1 MTTIYILFLEDK
13 KYYVGRT
20 QNFEQRKIQHINGTA
35 TSWTKKYKYISTERI
50 IENSNIF
57 DEDRYTKEYMS
68 IYGIDNVR
76 GGSYITIILDNNQKK
91 LLQTEFWNASNVCI
105 RCGRDSHFI
114 KDCYAKVD
122 INNVKLID
130 ILPTPTIT
138 NTIINTLINIVNIPP
153 DIPPKKK
160 FIYYRKVKS
169 KK

>member
-1 MTTIYILFLEDK
+1 MTTIYILFLEDN

-35 TSWTKKYKYISTERI
+35 TSWTKKYKYISTVRI

-91 LLQTEFWNASNVCI
+91 LLQTEFWNASNVCT

-122 INNVKLID
+122 INKIKIQCVED
-130 ILPTPTIT
+130 ILPIPT
-138 NTIINTLINIVNIPP
+138 NTIINTLINTIIDIVNIP
-153 DIPPKKK
+153 PPKKK
-160 FIYYRKVKS
+160 FIYYRKS
-169 KK
+169 K